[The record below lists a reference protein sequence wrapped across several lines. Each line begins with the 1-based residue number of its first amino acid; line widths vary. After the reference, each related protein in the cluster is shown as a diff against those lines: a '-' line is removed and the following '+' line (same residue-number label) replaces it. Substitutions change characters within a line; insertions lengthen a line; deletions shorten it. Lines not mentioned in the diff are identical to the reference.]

1 MDNAVRNETNAAAI
15 RRVQPHDMAERH
27 RDAAA
32 TSLKETR
39 EAWPGM
45 TAYERFEQVAALVI
59 TALVSVLIAA
69 ALLHLTWD
77 VLLLVL
83 AGLADPAEKGVFQA
97 VFGMIMTVLIA
108 LEFNHS
114 VRGVLERRHGI
125 VQVRTV
131 VLIAL
136 LALVRKFIVIDAAHI
151 EPVTLIGMAAA
162 VLALGAVYWMMRDQD
177 RRDAAEEGTS
187 TRGSEVP

>member
-1 MDNAVRNETNAAAI
+1 MGDTA
-15 RRVQPHDMAERH
+15 RH
-27 RDAAA
+27 TAGEPPAQHSPSSGFAGRCRDAAA
-32 TSLKETR
+32 TSLRETR

-45 TAYERFEQVAALVI
+45 TAYERFEQVAALVV
-59 TALVSVLIAA
+59 TSLVSVLIAA
-69 ALLHLTWD
+69 ALVHLTWD

-83 AGLADPAEKGVFQA
+83 FGLADPAEKGVFQA

-114 VRGVLERRHGI
+114 VRGVLERKHGI
-125 VQVRTV
+125 IQVRTV

-136 LALVRKFIVIDAAHI
+136 LALVRKFIIIDAAHV
-151 EPVTLIGMAAA
+151 EPVTLLGMAAA

-177 RRDAAEEGTS
+177 RRDAKEGAS
-187 TRGSEVP
+187 SG

>member
-1 MDNAVRNETNAAAI
+1 MNDTERNEMGTTAI
-15 RRVQPHDMAERH
+15 HRAQPQDLAGRH
-27 RDAAA
+27 RDATA
-32 TSLKETR
+32 TSLSETR

-83 AGLADPAEKGVFQA
+83 SGLADPAEKGVFQA

-114 VRGVLERRHGI
+114 IRGVLERRHGI

-136 LALVRKFIVIDAAHI
+136 LALVRKFIVIDATHV
-151 EPVTLIGMAAA
+151 EPVTLIGMAAG

-177 RRDAAEEGTS
+177 RRDAAEESMPGA
-187 TRGSEVP
+187 RGESP